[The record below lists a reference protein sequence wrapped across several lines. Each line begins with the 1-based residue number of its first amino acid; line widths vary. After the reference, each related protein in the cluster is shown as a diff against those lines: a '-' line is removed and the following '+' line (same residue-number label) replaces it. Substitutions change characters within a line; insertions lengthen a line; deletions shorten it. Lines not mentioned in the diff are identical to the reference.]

1 MPLATSGVGSAP
13 HPRCLRAGVTS
24 GSILAD
30 RTCGSVSWSVTRS
43 MRRDS
48 SRPRRGRAAPAPA
61 GRTGA
66 HSPAGKLP
74 AGPRV
79 AVTQVSGR
87 ARSPSER
94 PRDPLSSAHSR
105 RRARAPCLL
114 QPRLPAGASLTFSTN
129 PRLPT
134 RALGRTP
141 AGSPSACPSG
151 GPLTVLGFLVCRV
164 RWLSDR
170 TLSRCQ

>member
-30 RTCGSVSWSVTRS
+30 RICGSVSWSVTRS

-48 SRPRRGRAAPAPA
+48 SRPRPGPAAPAPA

-74 AGPRV
+74 AGTR
-79 AVTQVSGR
+79 VTQVSGR
-87 ARSPSER
+87 ARSLSER
-94 PRDPLSSAHSR
+94 PRDPLSSTHSHC
-105 RRARAPCLL
+105 RARAPCLL

-134 RALGRTP
+134 RALGCTP

-151 GPLTVLGFLVCRV
+151 GPLTVLGFLVCRM
-164 RWLSDR
+164 RWLSEG